1 MREGIFEKIPSLK
14 LSHPKTFPLKEE
26 KMESVSGF
34 YRKRQLLQRVAVDV
48 DPYENA

>member
-1 MREGIFEKIPSLK
+1 LKKAPLSNSLPKNFSFERR
-14 LSHPKTFPLKEE
+14 
-26 KMESVSGF
+26 KMESVSVF